1 MTDVR
6 PERAQPV
13 QPVTDR
19 PTVVE
24 QETRPTASA
33 GWRVFQLLAAV
44 AGGFLFGVGLVGIF
58 RVDFDAGFLEATA
71 QVLGF
76 ALSPMT
82 AVAAILLGGA
92 VLVSALADQDRGSTA
107 FLGLFTLLAGV
118 VGLAVEGEIEQSV
131 GVDRR
136 AALLFVAVGAAV
148 FLLSL
153 VPWWSNRRRTVTR
166 L

>member
-1 MTDVR
+1 MTDVHPHR
-6 PERAQPV
+6 GQQV
-13 QPVTDR
+13 QPGVD
-19 PTVVE
+19 PGVVVE
-24 QETRPTASA
+24 RDARPTASA
-33 GWRVFQLLAAV
+33 AWRVFQLLAAA

-82 AVAAILLGGA
+82 AVAAVLLGGA
-92 VLVSALADQDRGSTA
+92 VLVSALADQDRGATA
-107 FLGLFTLLAGV
+107 FIGLLTLIAGV
-118 VGLAVEGEIEQSV
+118 VGMAVEGEIDQSV

-136 AALLFVAVGAAV
+136 AALLFVAVGAIV

-153 VPWWSNRRRTVTR
+153 VPWWSNRRRTVTLR
-166 L
+166 